1 MVKNSDKGKYVYSR
15 YGIRFDSGG
24 PWSFDNDFAWNVVI
38 LGVDNSSSSHSEDQK
53 DNFLILGEGP
63 TYGINRSVESREKKL
78 VLILLE
84 FNNTKFFLNLHYK
97 LDDSYWF
104 VNEK

>member
-1 MVKNSDKGKYVYSR
+1 MV
-15 YGIRFDSGG
+15 
-24 PWSFDNDFAWNVVI
+24 
-38 LGVDNSSSSHSEDQK
+38 
-53 DNFLILGEGP
+53 LIEVL
-63 TYGINRSVESREKKL
+63 NHVRKKL